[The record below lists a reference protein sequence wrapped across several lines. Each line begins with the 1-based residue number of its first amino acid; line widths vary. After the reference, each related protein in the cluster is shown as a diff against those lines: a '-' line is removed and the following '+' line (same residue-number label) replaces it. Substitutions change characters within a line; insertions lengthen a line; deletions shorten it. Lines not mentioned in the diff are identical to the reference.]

1 MPVGATLVITK
12 GSTGSL
18 SVSGDSGAGIGG
30 TYYAPTN
37 ELGNPNCGTVVID
50 GGTVTANGG
59 GLSAG
64 IGGAL
69 VGSDGGN
76 GGNITINGG
85 NVTATGGG
93 DGNYGGAGIG
103 GAGGGDRNSS
113 SGCGGTLTINGGH
126 VTLTAGAHN
135 STYGSAY
142 GFGKGSRSIPNGPCE
157 LTLAD
162 ASYLTLTD
170 GTNLDP
176 NGTYTINGDPTEDMI
191 VVPEL
196 VYTGEILDTSEIRID
211 DSKTGTATYF
221 GQTFQ
226 VKASA
231 DGWVLQDL
239 GEVREVK
246 EYTATFKKDDKE
258 ISKKFT
264 VAQSGTQFVGDGTVK
279 TYKDGAECSDFT
291 ADDTITVKATPTAT
305 GAAPTK
311 AAARLG
317 GDPTAGQMA
326 VFVGDTQVS
335 APAVK
340 GADDSYTITVSAAD
354 VLTLGGVEPNQAI
367 TLTAKFVGND
377 NMADAVGT
385 VPVNISAVAKVV
397 NGSYTTYVGESG
409 LDAAFADSGNSGAIF
424 TLLKDVER
432 TTYLSIDINCIL
444 DLGGHTITCTVGAVA
459 TYCRKA
465 RIIMPPQTKPS
476 PSPWKRKTAVR
487 WRH

>member
-1 MPVGATLVITK
+1 
-12 GSTGSL
+12 
-18 SVSGDSGAGIGG
+18 
-30 TYYAPTN
+30 
-37 ELGNPNCGTVVID
+37 
-50 GGTVTANGG
+50 
-59 GLSAG
+59 
-64 IGGAL
+64 
-69 VGSDGGN
+69 
-76 GGNITINGG
+76 
-85 NVTATGGG
+85 
-93 DGNYGGAGIG
+93 
-103 GAGGGDRNSS
+103 
-113 SGCGGTLTINGGH
+113 
-126 VTLTAGAHN
+126 
-135 STYGSAY
+135 
-142 GFGKGSRSIPNGPCE
+142 
-157 LTLAD
+157 
-162 ASYLTLTD
+162 
-170 GTNLDP
+170 
-176 NGTYTINGDPTEDMI
+176 MI